1 MSEERG
7 PQIGKDE
14 WVARSGENIE
24 RHRLVRLWDRV
35 PGWTRLLAFVVAVGS
50 IPLITD
56 DGYVNVV
63 VFDTLIFCLL
73 AIGLNV
79 VVGWGGLLDLGYIA
93 FFGIGA
99 YTYAILSSD
108 KFDLHLSSLVVM
120 AIVVVLGAL
129 VGLLVGLPSWRLSGD
144 YLAIVTLFVYQIF
157 ISIATNGQDLFG
169 FDLTSGVNGIADLD
183 PFDLFGR
190 EIPVSKLGVFN
201 SNYVYIALGLFL
213 VVFVALYLV
222 NNSRIGRA
230 WRALREDEL
239 AAELMGMPTD
249 WLKLLAFAF
258 GAAVAALTG
267 SLFASLKVGVFPETF
282 SLTLLITVYAMVILG
297 GVGSQT
303 GAVVGAVVVY
313 VFLEALRDP
322 DVSGWVFYLAILL
335 ALVLVVRPRWMV
347 AAIVAGSIVFG
358 FAVHAVAGAIDES
371 WTTTASPE
379 ADAVTRFLDAWVVIP
394 AAPGDSRA
402 VAYIGLVAL
411 ILLATTVKGIWRW
424 LVLVPTLYLAAF
436 VWENVMSLQPDVTR
450 FVLLGA
456 MLVAVMVVRPSGIL
470 GERRVEIV

>member
-1 MSEERG
+1 LTEG

-14 WVARSGENIE
+14 WVARSDENIE
-24 RHRLVRLWDRV
+24 RHRALRLWDRV
-35 PGWTRLLAFVVAVGS
+35 PGWARLLAFVLVVGS
-50 IPLITD
+50 IPLVTD

-73 AIGLNV
+73 ALGLNV

-108 KFDLHLSSLVVM
+108 KFDLHLSSLLVM

-169 FDLTSGVNGIADLD
+169 FDLTSGVNGIPNLD

-190 EIPVSKLGVFN
+190 EIPVSKLGIFN
-201 SNYVYIALGLFL
+201 SNYIYIALGLFL
-213 VVFVALYLV
+213 VVFVALHLV
-222 NNSRIGRA
+222 NQSRIGRA

-282 SLTLLITVYAMVILG
+282 SLTLLITVYAMLILG

-303 GAVVGAVVVY
+303 GAVLGAVIVY

-322 DVSGWVFYLAILL
+322 DISGWVFYIAVLA
-335 ALVLVVRPRWMV
+335 AVVLVARPRWV
-347 AAIVAGSIVFG
+347 AAAIVAATVVFG
-358 FAVHAVAGAIDES
+358 FVVHAVAGSIDDT

-394 AAPGDSRA
+394 AAPGDSKTL
-402 VAYIGLVAL
+402 AYIGLVAL
-411 ILLATTVKGIWRW
+411 ILLATTVKGLWRW

-456 MLVAVMVVRPSGIL
+456 MLVAVMVIRPWGLL

>member
-1 MSEERG
+1 MAEG
-7 PQIGKDE
+7 PRIGKDE

-24 RHRLVRLWDRV
+24 RHRVVRALDRV
-35 PGWTRLLAFVVAVGS
+35 PGWARLALFVVAVAS

-56 DGYVNVV
+56 DGYINVV

-108 KFDLHLSSLVVM
+108 KFDIHLSSLLVM
-120 AIVVVLGAL
+120 VICVVLGAL
-129 VGLLVGLPSWRLSGD
+129 LGLLVGLPSWRLSGD

-157 ISIATNGQDLFG
+157 ISIVTNGHDLFG
-169 FDLTSGVNGIADLD
+169 VDLTGGVNGIANFD

-190 EIPVSKLGVFN
+190 EIPVSHQGIFN
-201 SNYVYIALGLFL
+201 SNYVYIALGVFV
-213 VVFVALYLV
+213 VVFAALYLV

-230 WRALREDEL
+230 WRALREDTL

-249 WLKLLAFAF
+249 WLKLLAFSF

-267 SLFASLKVGVFPETF
+267 SLFASLKIGVFPETF
-282 SLTLLITVYAMVILG
+282 SLTLLITVYAMLILG

-303 GAVVGAVVVY
+303 GAVLGAVVVY

-322 DVSGWVFYLAILL
+322 DVSGWVFYIAIVL
-335 ALVLVVRPRWMV
+335 ALVLVIRPRWMV
-347 AAIVAGSIVFG
+347 VGVLAATAVFG
-358 FAVHAVAGAIDES
+358 FVVHAIAGAIDDS
-371 WTTTASPE
+371 WTTSAPPDS
-379 ADAVTRFLDAWVVIP
+379 DSVTRFLDAWVVIP
-394 AAPGDSRA
+394 TAPGDARTI
-402 VAYIGLVAL
+402 AYVGLVAL
-411 ILLATTVKGIWRW
+411 VMLATTVKGIWRW
-424 LVLVPTLYLAAF
+424 AVLVPTLYLAAF
-436 VWENVMSLQPDVTR
+436 VWENVMSAQPDVTR

-456 MLVAVMVVRPSGIL
+456 MLVAVMVTRPSGIL

>member
-1 MSEERG
+1 MTEG
-7 PQIGKDE
+7 PRIGQDE
-14 WVARSGENIE
+14 WVARSAENIE
-24 RHRLVRLWDRV
+24 RHRLLRAADRV
-35 PGWTRLLAFVVAVGS
+35 PGWARLLLFVIGVAL

-56 DGYVNVV
+56 DGYVNAV

-93 FFGIGA
+93 FFGVGA
-99 YTYAILSSD
+99 YTYAILSSE
-108 KFDLHLSSLVVM
+108 KFDLHLSSPVVM
-120 AIVVVLGAL
+120 VICVVLGAL
-129 VGLLVGLPSWRLSGD
+129 LGFLVGLPSWRLVGD

-157 ISIATNGQDLFG
+157 ISIVTNGHDLFG
-169 FDLTSGVNGIADLD
+169 VDLTGGVNGISNLD
-183 PFDLFGR
+183 PFDFFGR
-190 EIPVSKLGVFN
+190 EIVVSKNGIFN
-201 SNYVYIALGLFL
+201 SNYVYVALGVFL
-213 VVFVALYLV
+213 VVFAALYLV
-222 NNSRIGRA
+222 NHSRIGRA
-230 WRALREDEL
+230 WRALREDTL

-282 SLTLLITVYAMVILG
+282 SLTLLITVYAMLILG

-303 GAVVGAVVVY
+303 GAVLGAIVVY

-322 DVSGWVFYLAILL
+322 DVSGWVFYIAVLG
-335 ALVLVVRPRWMV
+335 ALVLVVRPRWMAAVVLAATV
-347 AAIVAGSIVFG
+347 AFG
-358 FAVHAVAGAIDES
+358 FAVHAIAGAIDES
-371 WTTTASPE
+371 WTTSASAE

-394 AAPGDSRA
+394 AAPGDA
-402 VAYIGLVAL
+402 KTLAYIGLVAFV
-411 ILLATTVKGIWRW
+411 LLATTVKGVWRCV
-424 LVLVPTLYLAAF
+424 VLVPTLYLAAF

-456 MLVAVMVVRPSGIL
+456 MLVGVMVTRPSGIL

>member
-1 MSEERG
+1 VTQG

-24 RHRLVRLWDRV
+24 RHRLLRLADRI
-35 PGWTRLLAFVVAVGS
+35 PGWARLLAFVVVVAA

-93 FFGIGA
+93 FFGFGA

-108 KFDLHLSSLVVM
+108 HFDIHLTSLAVLVV
-120 AIVVVLGAL
+120 VVVSGAL
-129 VGLLVGLPSWRLSGD
+129 LGLLVGLPSWRLSGD

-157 ISIATNGQDLFG
+157 ISIVTNGHDLFG
-169 FDLTSGVNGIADLD
+169 KDLTGGVNGIANLD

-190 EIPVSKLGVFN
+190 DIPVSHQGIFN
-201 SNYVYIALGLFL
+201 SNYVYIALSIFT

-222 NNSRIGRA
+222 NHSRIGRA
-230 WRALREDEL
+230 WRALREDTL

-267 SLFASLKVGVFPETF
+267 SLFASLKVGVFPESF

-303 GAVVGAVVVY
+303 GAVVGAVFVY
-313 VFLEALRDP
+313 VFLEALRDS
-322 DVSGWVFYLAILL
+322 DVSGWVFYLSIVA
-335 ALVLVVRPRWMV
+335 ALVLAVRPRWM
-347 AAIVAGSIVFG
+347 AAVLLAATAAFG

-371 WTTTASPE
+371 WTAGAP
-379 ADAVTRFLDAWVVIP
+379 ADADRITRLLDSWVVMP
-394 AAPGDSRA
+394 ATPGDGNT
-402 VAYIGLVAL
+402 VAYVALVAL
-411 ILLATTVKGIWRW
+411 LLFATTLNGVWRW
-424 LVLVPTLYLAAF
+424 IVLVPTLYLAAF
-436 VWENVMSLQPDVTR
+436 VWENILSLQPDVTR

-456 MLVAVMVVRPSGIL
+456 VLVAVMVIRPSGIL
-470 GERRVEIV
+470 GERRVEVV

>member
-1 MSEERG
+1 MSQG
-7 PQIGKDE
+7 PRIGKDE
-14 WVARSGENIE
+14 WVARSTENIE
-24 RHRLVRLWDRV
+24 RHRLLSLADRV
-35 PGWTRLLAFVVAVGS
+35 PGWARLLLFVVAVAAV
-50 IPLITD
+50 PLVTD

-108 KFDLHLSSLVVM
+108 KFDIHLSSLAVM
-120 AIVVVLGAL
+120 AICLVLGAL
-129 VGLLVGLPSWRLSGD
+129 LGLLVGLPSWRLSGD

-157 ISIATNGQDLFG
+157 ISVVTNGHDLFG
-169 FDLTSGVNGIADLD
+169 VDLTGGVNGISDLD

-190 EIPVSKLGVFN
+190 EIPVSKEGIFN
-201 SNYVYIALGLFL
+201 SNYIYVALGLFV
-213 VVFVALYLV
+213 VVFAALYLV
-222 NNSRIGRA
+222 NHSRIGRA

-258 GAAVAALTG
+258 GAAVASITG

-282 SLTLLITVYAMVILG
+282 SLTLLITVYAMLILG

-303 GAVVGAVVVY
+303 GAVLGAVVVY

-322 DVSGWVFYLAILL
+322 DVSGWVFYLAIVL
-335 ALVLVVRPRWMV
+335 ALLLVIRPRWMV
-347 AAIVAGSIVFG
+347 LGILAATAVFG
-358 FAVHAVAGAIDES
+358 FAVHAVAGSIDES
-371 WTTTASPE
+371 WTTSAPPD
-379 ADAVTRFLDAWVVIP
+379 ADSVSRFLDSWVLIP
-394 AAPGDSRA
+394 TEPTTAKTVSY
-402 VAYIGLVAL
+402 VGLIAL
-411 ILLATTVKGIWRW
+411 VLLCTTVKGVWRW
-424 LVLVPTLYLAAF
+424 VALVPTLYLAAF
-436 VWENVMSLQPDVTR
+436 VWENVMSVDPDVTR

-456 MLVAVMVVRPSGIL
+456 ALVAVMVTRPSGIL

>member
-1 MSEERG
+1 MTEG
-7 PQIGKDE
+7 PRIGKDE

-24 RHRLVRLWDRV
+24 RHRLLRAADRI
-35 PGWTRLLAFVVAVGS
+35 PGWARLLLFCVAVAAV
-50 IPLITD
+50 PLITD

-73 AIGLNV
+73 ALGLNV

-108 KFDLHLSSLVVM
+108 KFDIHLTSPAVM
-120 AIVVVLGAL
+120 VICVVLGAL
-129 VGLLVGLPSWRLSGD
+129 IGLLVGLPSWRLSGD

-157 ISIATNGQDLFG
+157 ISIVTNGHDLFG
-169 FDLTSGVNGIADLD
+169 VDLTGGVNGIANID

-190 EIPVSKLGVFN
+190 QIPVSHQGIFN
-201 SNYVYIALGLFL
+201 SNYIYVALGVFV
-213 VVFVALYLV
+213 VVFAALYLV
-222 NNSRIGRA
+222 NHSRIGRA

-258 GAAVAALTG
+258 GAAVASLTG
-267 SLFASLKVGVFPETF
+267 SLFASLKVGVFPESF
-282 SLTLLITVYAMVILG
+282 SLTLLITVYAMLILG

-303 GAVVGAVVVY
+303 GAVLGAVFVY

-322 DVSGWVFYLAILL
+322 DVSGWVFYISIVL
-335 ALVLVVRPRWMV
+335 ALLLVIRPRWMV
-347 AAIVAGSIVFG
+347 AGVLAATVVFG
-358 FAVHAVAGAIDES
+358 FVVHTIAGAVDET
-371 WTTTASPE
+371 WTTTAAPE
-379 ADAVTRFLDAWVVIP
+379 ADSVTRFLDAWVVIP
-394 AAPGDSRA
+394 ATPGDSRTI
-402 VAYIGLVAL
+402 AYIGLVAL
-411 ILLATTVKGIWRW
+411 VLLATTVKGVWRW
-424 LVLVPTLYLAAF
+424 AVLVPTLYLAAF
-436 VWENVMSLQPDVTR
+436 VWENVMSAQPDVTR

-456 MLVAVMVVRPSGIL
+456 VLVGVMVTRPSGLL

>member
-1 MSEERG
+1 MTQG

-24 RHRLVRLWDRV
+24 RHRLLRLVDRV
-35 PGWTRLLAFVVAVGS
+35 PGWARLLAFVVVVAM
-50 IPLITD
+50 IPLLTD
-56 DGYVNVV
+56 DGYVNLV

-93 FFGIGA
+93 FFGFGA

-108 KFDLHLSSLVVM
+108 QFDIHLTSPLVLV
-120 AIVVVLGAL
+120 ITIVLGAL
-129 VGLLVGLPSWRLSGD
+129 LGLLVGLPSWRLAGD

-157 ISIATNGQDLFG
+157 ISIVTNGHDLFG
-169 FDLTSGVNGIADLD
+169 LDLTGGVNGIANLD

-190 EIPVSKLGVFN
+190 SIPVSHQGIFN
-201 SNYVYIALGLFL
+201 SNYVYIALAIFTVTFG
-213 VVFVALYLV
+213 ALYLV
-222 NNSRIGRA
+222 NHSRIGRA
-230 WRALREDEL
+230 WRALREDTL

-258 GAAVAALTG
+258 GAAVASMTG
-267 SLFASLKVGVFPETF
+267 GLFASLKVGVFPESF

-303 GAVVGAVVVY
+303 GAVLGAVFVY
-313 VFLEALRDP
+313 VFLEALRDS
-322 DVSGWVFYLAILL
+322 DVSGWAFYLSILA
-335 ALVLVVRPRWMV
+335 ALLFVVRPRWMV
-347 AAIVAGSIVFG
+347 AVILAATAAFG
-358 FAVHAVAGAIDES
+358 FAVHAVAGAVDET
-371 WTTTASPE
+371 WTTSAPPD
-379 ADAVTRFLDAWVVIP
+379 ADRISNLLDSWVIIP
-394 AAPGDSRA
+394 ATPGDGNA
-402 VAYIGLVAL
+402 IAYIALVAL
-411 ILLATTVKGIWRW
+411 ILFATTLKGVWRW
-424 LVLVPTLYLAAF
+424 ATLVPTLYLAAY
-436 VWENVMSLQPDVTR
+436 VWENILSLQPDVTR

-456 MLVAVMVVRPSGIL
+456 VLVAVMVIRPSGIL

>member
-1 MSEERG
+1 MAEG
-7 PQIGKDE
+7 PRIGKDE

-24 RHRLVRLWDRV
+24 RHRVVRALDRV
-35 PGWTRLLAFVVAVGS
+35 PGWARLALFVVAVAS

-56 DGYVNVV
+56 DGYINVV

-108 KFDLHLSSLVVM
+108 KFDIHLSSLLVM
-120 AIVVVLGAL
+120 VICVVLGAL
-129 VGLLVGLPSWRLSGD
+129 LGLLVGLPSWRLSGD

-157 ISIATNGQDLFG
+157 ISIVTNGHDLFG
-169 FDLTSGVNGIADLD
+169 VDLTGGVNGIANFD

-190 EIPVSKLGVFN
+190 EIPVSHQGIFN
-201 SNYVYIALGLFL
+201 SNYVYIALGVFV
-213 VVFVALYLV
+213 VVFAALYLV

-230 WRALREDEL
+230 WRALREDTL

-249 WLKLLAFAF
+249 WLKLLAFSF

-267 SLFASLKVGVFPETF
+267 SLFASLKIGVFPETF
-282 SLTLLITVYAMVILG
+282 SLTLLITVYAMLILG

-303 GAVVGAVVVY
+303 GAVLGAVVVY

-322 DVSGWVFYLAILL
+322 DVSGWVFYIAIVL
-335 ALVLVVRPRWMV
+335 ALVLVDPSTVDGRRCAGGHCRVRVRRPRDRRCDRRLV
-347 AAIVAGSIVFG
+347 DDVRAPRLGLG
-358 FAVHAVAGAIDES
+358 HAVPGRVGGHPHGARRREDDRVRR
-371 WTTTASPE
+371 A
-379 ADAVTRFLDAWVVIP
+379 RR
-394 AAPGDSRA
+394 PGHARDHREGHLALGRA
-402 VAYIGLVAL
+402 RAHAL
-411 ILLATTVKGIWRW
+411 PR
-424 LVLVPTLYLAAF
+424 
-436 VWENVMSLQPDVTR
+436 R
-450 FVLLGA
+450 
-456 MLVAVMVVRPSGIL
+456 VRL
-470 GERRVEIV
+470 GERDVGAAGRDAVRAPRGDARRRHGDEAVRDPR

>member
-1 MSEERG
+1 MTEG
-7 PQIGKDE
+7 PRIGKDE

-24 RHRLVRLWDRV
+24 RSGLERLWARV
-35 PGWTRLLAFVVAVGS
+35 PGWARLLAFVVAVAS

-56 DGYVNVV
+56 DGYINAV

-73 AIGLNV
+73 AVGLNV

-93 FFGIGA
+93 FFGVGA
-99 YTYAILSSD
+99 YTYAILSSE
-108 KFDLHLSSLVVM
+108 KFDLHLSSLLVL
-120 AIVVVLGAL
+120 AIAVVLGAL

-157 ISIATNGQDLFG
+157 ISIVTNGNDLFG
-169 FDLTSGVNGIADLD
+169 VDLTGGVNGIANLD
-183 PFDLFGR
+183 PFDLFGI
-190 EIPVSKLGVFN
+190 EIPVSNEGIFN
-201 SNYVYIALGLFL
+201 SNYVYVALGIFL
-213 VVFVALYLV
+213 VVFAALYLV
-222 NNSRIGRA
+222 NHSRIGRA

-239 AAELMGMPTD
+239 AAELMGMPTE

-282 SLTLLITVYAMVILG
+282 SLTLLITVYAMLILG

-303 GAVVGAVVVY
+303 GAVLGAVVVY

-322 DVSGWVFYLAILL
+322 DLSGWVFYAVILL
-335 ALVLVVRPRWMV
+335 ALLVLVRPRWMV
-347 AAIVAGSIVFG
+347 AGVVAATVVFG
-358 FAVHAVAGAIDES
+358 FVVHALAGAIDDS

-379 ADAVTRFLDAWVVIP
+379 ADSLTRLLDVWVLIP
-394 AAPGDSRA
+394 ATPGDSKTI
-402 VAYIGLVAL
+402 AYIGLVAL
-411 ILLATTVKGIWRW
+411 VLLATTLKGVWRW
-424 LVLVPTLYLAAF
+424 AALVPTLYVAAF

-456 MLVAVMVVRPSGIL
+456 LLVGVMVTRPSGML

>member
-1 MSEERG
+1 LTEG

-14 WVARSGENIE
+14 WVARSDENIE
-24 RHRLVRLWDRV
+24 RHRALRLWDRV
-35 PGWTRLLAFVVAVGS
+35 PGWARLLAFVLIVGS
-50 IPLITD
+50 IPLVTD

-73 AIGLNV
+73 ALGLNV

-108 KFDLHLSSLVVM
+108 KFDLHLSSLLVM

-169 FDLTSGVNGIADLD
+169 FDLTSGVNGIPNLD

-190 EIPVSKLGVFN
+190 EIPVSKLGIFN
-201 SNYVYIALGLFL
+201 SNYIYIALGLFL
-213 VVFVALYLV
+213 VVFVALHLV
-222 NNSRIGRA
+222 NQSRIGRA

-282 SLTLLITVYAMVILG
+282 SLTLLITVYAMLILG

-303 GAVVGAVVVY
+303 GAVLGAVIVY

-322 DVSGWVFYLAILL
+322 DISGWVFYIAVLA
-335 ALVLVVRPRWMV
+335 AVVLVARPRWV
-347 AAIVAGSIVFG
+347 AAAIVAATVVFG
-358 FAVHAVAGAIDES
+358 FVVHAVAGSIDDT

-394 AAPGDSRA
+394 AAPGDSKTL
-402 VAYIGLVAL
+402 AYIGLVAL
-411 ILLATTVKGIWRW
+411 ILLATTVKGLWRW

-456 MLVAVMVVRPSGIL
+456 MLVAVMVIRPWGLL

>member
-1 MSEERG
+1 MTEG
-7 PQIGKDE
+7 PRIGQDE
-14 WVARSGENIE
+14 WVARSAENIE
-24 RHRLVRLWDRV
+24 RHRLLRAADRV
-35 PGWTRLLAFVVAVGS
+35 PGWARLGLFVVGVAL
-50 IPLITD
+50 IPLLTD
-56 DGYVNVV
+56 DGYVNAV

-93 FFGIGA
+93 FFGFGA
-99 YTYAILSSD
+99 YTYAILSSE
-108 KFDLHLSSLVVM
+108 KFDLHLSSLLVMVICVVS
-120 AIVVVLGAL
+120 GAL
-129 VGLLVGLPSWRLSGD
+129 LGFLVGLPSWRLVGD

-157 ISIATNGQDLFG
+157 ISIVTNGHDLFG
-169 FDLTSGVNGIADLD
+169 VDLTGGVNGISTID

-190 EIPVSKLGVFN
+190 EIVVSKNGIFN
-201 SNYVYIALGLFL
+201 SNYVYVALGVFL
-213 VVFVALYLV
+213 VVFAALYLV
-222 NNSRIGRA
+222 NHSRIGRA
-230 WRALREDEL
+230 WRALREDTL

-282 SLTLLITVYAMVILG
+282 SLTLLITVYAMLILG

-303 GAVVGAVVVY
+303 GAVLGAIVVY

-322 DVSGWVFYLAILL
+322 DVSGWVFYLAVLG
-335 ALVLVVRPRWMV
+335 ALVLVVRPRWMAAVVLAATV
-347 AAIVAGSIVFG
+347 AFG
-358 FAVHAVAGAIDES
+358 FAVHAIAGAIDES
-371 WTTTASPE
+371 WTTSASPE

-394 AAPGDSRA
+394 AAPGDSKTL
-402 VAYIGLVAL
+402 AYIGLVAL
-411 ILLATTVKGIWRW
+411 VLLATTVKGIWRW
-424 LVLVPTLYLAAF
+424 AVLVPTLYLAAF

-456 MLVAVMVVRPSGIL
+456 MLVGVMVTRPSGLL

>member
-1 MSEERG
+1 MGAPRSSSVSL
-7 PQIGKDE
+7 
-14 WVARSGENIE
+14 VA
-24 RHRLVRLWDRV
+24 
-35 PGWTRLLAFVVAVGS
+35 A

-56 DGYVNVV
+56 DGYVNVI

-108 KFDLHLSSLVVM
+108 KFDIHLTSPLVMV
-120 AIVVVLGAL
+120 ICVVLGAL
-129 VGLLVGLPSWRLSGD
+129 IGLPRRPAVVAPLRRLPGD
-144 YLAIVTLFVYQIF
+144 RHAVRLP
-157 ISIATNGQDLFG
+157 DLHQHRHERQRPVRRRS
-169 FDLTSGVNGIADLD
+169 D
-183 PFDLFGR
+183 GR
-190 EIPVSKLGVFN
+190 SQRDREHRPVRPVRAERPVSHEGIFN
-201 SNYVYIALGLFL
+201 SNYIYIALGVFV
-213 VVFVALYLV
+213 VVFAALYLV
-222 NNSRIGRA
+222 NHSRIGRA

-267 SLFASLKVGVFPETF
+267 SLFASLKVGVFPESF
-282 SLTLLITVYAMVILG
+282 SLTLLITVYAMLILG

-303 GAVVGAVVVY
+303 GAVLGAVAVY

-322 DVSGWVFYLAILL
+322 DVSGWVFYISIVL
-335 ALVLVVRPRWMV
+335 ALLLVIRPRWMV
-347 AAIVAGSIVFG
+347 AGVLAATAVFG
-358 FAVHAVAGAIDES
+358 FVVHALAGAIDDT
-371 WTTTASPE
+371 WTTAASPE
-379 ADAVTRFLDAWVVIP
+379 ADSVTRFLDAWVVIP
-394 AAPGDSRA
+394 TAPGDSKTI
-402 VAYIGLVAL
+402 AYVGLVAL
-411 ILLATTVKGIWRW
+411 VLLATTVKGVWRW

-436 VWENVMSLQPDVTR
+436 VWENVMSEQPDVTR

-456 MLVAVMVVRPSGIL
+456 MLVGVMVTRPSGLL

>member
-1 MSEERG
+1 MSQG
-7 PQIGKDE
+7 PQIGRDE

-24 RHRLVRLWDRV
+24 RQRLLRAADRV
-35 PGWTRLLAFVVAVGS
+35 PGWARLLLFAVAVAL
-50 IPLITD
+50 IPLVTD
-56 DGYVNVV
+56 DGYVNAV

-108 KFDLHLSSLVVM
+108 KFDLHLSSPLVMV
-120 AIVVVLGAL
+120 ICVVLGAL
-129 VGLLVGLPSWRLSGD
+129 LGFLVGLPSWRLVGD

-157 ISIATNGQDLFG
+157 ISLATNGHDLFG
-169 FDLTSGVNGIADLD
+169 VDLTGGVNGIANLD
-183 PFDLFGR
+183 PFDLFGI
-190 EIPVSKLGVFN
+190 EIVVSKNGIFN
-201 SNYVYIALGLFL
+201 SNYVYVALGVFL
-213 VVFVALYLV
+213 IVFAALYLV
-222 NNSRIGRA
+222 NHSRIGRA
-230 WRALREDEL
+230 WRALREDTL

-282 SLTLLITVYAMVILG
+282 SLTLLITVYAMLILG

-303 GAVVGAVVVY
+303 GAVLGAVVVY

-322 DVSGWVFYLAILL
+322 DVSGWVFYLAVLG

-347 AAIVAGSIVFG
+347 AVVLASTLVFG
-358 FAVHAVAGAIDES
+358 FAVHAVAGAIDDS

-379 ADAVTRFLDAWVVIP
+379 ADAVTRLLDAWVVIP
-394 AAPGDSRA
+394 AAPGDSKSL
-402 VAYIGLVAL
+402 AYIGLVAL
-411 ILLATTVKGIWRW
+411 VLLATTVKGIWRW
-424 LVLVPTLYLAAF
+424 AVLVPTLYLAAF

-456 MLVAVMVVRPSGIL
+456 MLVAVMVTRPSGIL

>member
-1 MSEERG
+1 MTEDPR
-7 PQIGKDE
+7 IGKDE

-24 RHRLVRLWDRV
+24 RHRLVRAADRV
-35 PGWTRLLAFVVAVGS
+35 PGWARLVLFCVLVAA

-56 DGYVNVV
+56 DGYVNVI

-108 KFDLHLSSLVVM
+108 KFDIHLTSPLVMV
-120 AIVVVLGAL
+120 ICVVLGAL
-129 VGLLVGLPSWRLSGD
+129 IGLLVGLPSWRLSGD

-157 ISIATNGQDLFG
+157 ISIVTNGNDLFG
-169 FDLTSGVNGIADLD
+169 VDLTGGVNGIANID

-190 EIPVSKLGVFN
+190 SVPVSNEGIFN
-201 SNYVYIALGLFL
+201 SNYIYIALGVFV
-213 VVFVALYLV
+213 VVFAALYLV
-222 NNSRIGRA
+222 NHSRIGRA

-267 SLFASLKVGVFPETF
+267 SLFASLKVGVFPESF
-282 SLTLLITVYAMVILG
+282 SLTLLITVYAMLILG

-303 GAVVGAVVVY
+303 GAVLGAVAVY

-322 DVSGWVFYLAILL
+322 DVSGWVFYISIAL
-335 ALVLVVRPRWMV
+335 ALLLLVRPRWMV
-347 AAIVAGSIVFG
+347 AGVLAATLVFG
-358 FAVHAVAGAIDES
+358 FVVHALAGAIDDT

-379 ADAVTRFLDAWVVIP
+379 ADSVTRFLDAWVVIP
-394 AAPGDSRA
+394 TSPGDSRT
-402 VAYIGLVAL
+402 VAYVGLVAL
-411 ILLATTVKGIWRW
+411 VLLATTVKGVWRW
-424 LVLVPTLYLAAF
+424 LALVPTLYLAAF
-436 VWENVMSLQPDVTR
+436 VWENVMSQQPDVTR

-456 MLVAVMVVRPSGIL
+456 MLVGVMVTRPSGLL

>member
-1 MSEERG
+1 MSEG
-7 PQIGKDE
+7 PRIGQDE
-14 WVARSGENIE
+14 WVARSAENIA
-24 RHRLVRLWDRV
+24 RPKWQQLWDRV
-35 PGWTRLLAFVVAVGS
+35 PGWARLLAFVVGVAL
-50 IPLITD
+50 IPLVTD
-56 DGYVNVV
+56 DGYVNAV

-73 AIGLNV
+73 AVGLNV

-99 YTYAILSSD
+99 YTYAILSSE
-108 KFDLHLSSLVVM
+108 KFDIHLSALAVM
-120 AIVVVLGAL
+120 AICVVFGAL
-129 VGLLVGLPSWRLSGD
+129 LGLLVGLPSWRLSGD

-157 ISIATNGQDLFG
+157 ISVVTNGHDLFG
-169 FDLTSGVNGIADLD
+169 VDLTGGVNGIANLD

-190 EIPVSKLGVFN
+190 VIPVSKDGIFN
-201 SNYVYIALGLFL
+201 SNYVYVALGIFL

-222 NNSRIGRA
+222 NHSRIGRA

-267 SLFASLKVGVFPETF
+267 GLFASLKVGVFPETF
-282 SLTLLITVYAMVILG
+282 SLTLLITVYAMLILG

-303 GAVVGAVVVY
+303 GAVLGAVVVY

-322 DVSGWVFYLAILL
+322 DVSGWVFYASLLL
-335 ALVLVVRPRWMV
+335 ALLLLVRPRWMV
-347 AAIVAGSIVFG
+347 AAVLGGTIVFG
-358 FAVHAVAGAIDES
+358 FVVHAVASAIDDT
-371 WTTTASPE
+371 WAAGAPPE
-379 ADAVTRFLDAWVVIP
+379 ADFVSRFLDSWVVLP
-394 AAPGDSRA
+394 ATPGDSRTI
-402 VAYIGLVAL
+402 AYVAL
-411 ILLATTVKGIWRW
+411 IACLLLAIELKGVWRW

-436 VWENVMSLQPDVTR
+436 VWENVMSTQPDVTR
-450 FVLLGA
+450 FLLLGA
-456 MLVAVMVVRPSGIL
+456 MLVGVMVTKPSGIL

>member
-1 MSEERG
+1 MTEG
-7 PQIGKDE
+7 PRIGQDE
-14 WVARSGENIE
+14 WVARSAENIE
-24 RHRLVRLWDRV
+24 RHPLLRAADRV
-35 PGWTRLLAFVVAVGS
+35 PGWARLLLFVVAVAL

-56 DGYVNVV
+56 DGYINAV

-73 AIGLNV
+73 ALGLNV

-93 FFGIGA
+93 FFGVGA
-99 YTYAILSSD
+99 YTYAILSSE

-120 AIVVVLGAL
+120 AICVVLGAL
-129 VGLLVGLPSWRLSGD
+129 LGLLVGLPSWRLSGD

-157 ISIATNGQDLFG
+157 ISIVTNGHDLFG
-169 FDLTSGVNGIADLD
+169 VDLTGGVNGIADLD
-183 PFDLFGR
+183 PFDLFGF
-190 EIPVSKLGVFN
+190 EIVVSKDGIFN
-201 SNYVYIALGLFL
+201 SNYVYVALGVFL
-213 VVFVALYLV
+213 VVFTALYLV
-222 NNSRIGRA
+222 NHSRIGRA
-230 WRALREDEL
+230 WRALREDTL

-258 GAAVAALTG
+258 GAAVASLTG

-282 SLTLLITVYAMVILG
+282 SLTLLITVYAMLILG

-322 DVSGWVFYLAILL
+322 DVSGWVFYLAALV
-335 ALVLVVRPRWMV
+335 ALVLVVRPRWMIGV
-347 AAIVAGSIVFG
+347 VLAATAVFG
-358 FAVHAVAGAIDES
+358 FVVHAFAGAIDPD
-371 WTTTASPE
+371 WTTSAPPD

-394 AAPGDSRA
+394 QTPGDA
-402 VAYIGLVAL
+402 KTIAYVGLIAL

-424 LVLVPTLYLAAF
+424 AVLVPTLYLAAF
-436 VWENVMSLQPDVTR
+436 VWENVMSQQPDVTR

-456 MLVAVMVVRPSGIL
+456 LLVGVMVTRPSGIL
-470 GERRVEIV
+470 GERRVEVV